1 MLQSVLNHS
10 GSIAVIGMTAGNT
23 YTNSVFPHI
32 LRGVNILGIDSVF
45 TAMKL
50 RQRVWRRLAKDL
62 MPENLHEIKQVIT
75 FDELQNNLT
84 K

>member
-1 MLQSVLNHS
+1 
-10 GSIAVIGMTAGNT
+10 MTAGNT
-23 YTNSVFPHI
+23 SCLILFLLPHI

-62 MPENLHEIKQVIT
+62 KPENLHEIKQVIT

>member
-1 MLQSVLNHS
+1 
-10 GSIAVIGMTAGNT
+10 MTAGNT
-23 YTNSVFPHI
+23 YNFCIPHI
-32 LRGVNILGIDSVF
+32 LRGVNILGIDSIF
-45 TAMKL
+45 TAIKL

-62 MPENLHEIKQVIT
+62 KPENLHEIKQVIT